1 MGEPTED
8 QRELS
13 RKQAFIARWKRPQGL
28 VSRARIL
35 ALLQTRK
42 DRYLELKSAAEQVF
56 LSSDPSESGWIDL
69 RGIDL
74 SRSDLH
80 GCFVRADL
88 SYATLDGADL
98 TEADLLY
105 CGLSRASLKG
115 VHAKAAVMSGIMA
128 TGASF
133 DDANL
138 PGVIFTSAIL
148 KGASFQR
155 ANLERA
161 MLDLTEVDG
170 ADFRGA
176 LLTDARFEHTQVK
189 LAIFDSPMPEGVKL

>member
-1 MGEPTED
+1 MGEQTD

-13 RKQAFIARWKRPQGL
+13 KRHALIARWKRPQGL
-28 VSRARIL
+28 VSRARII

-42 DRYLELKSAAEQVF
+42 DCYYEVKSAAEHVH
-56 LSSDPSESGWIDL
+56 LPGDPGESGWIDL

-74 SRSDLH
+74 SKAELH
-80 GCFVRADL
+80 GCQVRADL

-115 VHAKAAVMSGIMA
+115 VRAKAAVLSGIMA
-128 TGASF
+128 PGASF

-138 PGVIFTSAIL
+138 PGVIFTNAVL
-148 KGASFQR
+148 KRASFQR

-161 MLDLTEVDG
+161 MLDLTRVDG

-176 LLTDARFEHTQVK
+176 LLTDARFEHTQIG
-189 LAIFDSPMPEGVKL
+189 LAIFDSPMPEGVIL